1 LQYNKGFYIF
11 YGLLKNKQ
19 DIMRLFFVVLLY
31 LIPHL
36 LSGSTLQ
43 SERAGLW
50 VVRYA
55 VTTRAEIDK
64 VLATAIELNI
74 TDIFFQVRALGYT
87 YYNSQWETKAE
98 NIDSDFDPLNYVI
111 QQSKSTGIRIHA
123 WVNMFY
129 VWAGDQFPQDKN
141 HILNK
146 HTEAI
151 LRNGDLPDYENLKR
165 EGYEGFFLDPKVI
178 AVQDELL
185 DILREIANSYDLAG
199 IHLDYYRYPSLS
211 YSFTPASRTIYM
223 LENIYDPWQLY
234 QSSQSYAK
242 LRGYEV
248 FLHADREYRNSLT
261 GVLNSYLKTISTEV
275 KNIQPELEISVAV
288 KPDPVEAKHRYFQD
302 WVSWLKSNIC
312 DFVVLM
318 NYRTEW
324 SEFNS
329 VLNQLKGRKLKEKII
344 VGISTYN
351 QDVAAVLKRLE
362 VTRNKGFSGFSLFSY
377 NYLNENISYLQKLRR
392 HIIAW
397 R

>member
-1 LQYNKGFYIF
+1 
-11 YGLLKNKQ
+11 
-19 DIMRLFFVVLLY
+19 
-31 LIPHL
+31 
-36 LSGSTLQ
+36 
-43 SERAGLW
+43 
-50 VVRYA
+50 
-55 VTTRAEIDK
+55 
-64 VLATAIELNI
+64 
-74 TDIFFQVRALGYT
+74 
-87 YYNSQWETKAE
+87 
-98 NIDSDFDPLNYVI
+98 
-111 QQSKSTGIRIHA
+111 
-123 WVNMFY
+123 
-129 VWAGDQFPQDKN
+129 
-141 HILNK
+141 
-146 HTEAI
+146 
-151 LRNGDLPDYENLKR
+151 
-165 EGYEGFFLDPKVI
+165 
-178 AVQDELL
+178 
-185 DILREIANSYDLAG
+185 
-199 IHLDYYRYPSLS
+199 
-211 YSFTPASRTIYM
+211 
-223 LENIYDPWQLY
+223 
-234 QSSQSYAK
+234 
-242 LRGYEV
+242 
-248 FLHADREYRNSLT
+248 
-261 GVLNSYLKTISTEV
+261 VLNSYLKTISTEV